1 MATQIKGTNQEFLEI
16 LKGLESIKK
25 VKGKTFGLLVAR
37 NIVYI
42 SKHLKHIEN
51 AAIPSTAFNEVAAVA
66 HKFAESEDTEAL
78 EALEKEHKDIVD
90 ARKKQLKEVEE
101 MLLKE
106 SEVKVN
112 LIREELIPEEVTAEQ
127 ILPLLKILKD

>member
-16 LKGLESIKK
+16 LKGLEVVKGI
-25 VKGKTFGLLVAR
+25 KGKTFGILVAR
-37 NIVYI
+37 NILHL
-42 SKHLKHIEN
+42 SKHLKHINN
-51 AAIPSTAFNEVAAVA
+51 AAKPSTAFNEVAAVA
-66 HKFAESEDTEAL
+66 HKFAESEDTESLKAL
-78 EALEKEHKDIVD
+78 EEKHKDVVD

-106 SEVKVN
+106 SEVDIN
-112 LIREELIPEEVTAEQ
+112 LIREELIPDEVTAEQ

>member
-16 LKGLESIKK
+16 LKGLEVIKGI
-25 VKGKTFGLLVAR
+25 KGKTFGILVAR
-37 NIVYI
+37 NILHL

-51 AAIPSTAFNEVAAVA
+51 AAMPSTAFNEVAAVA
-66 HKFAESEDTEAL
+66 HKFAENEDTESLKAL
-78 EALEKEHKDIVD
+78 EEEHKDVVD

-101 MLLKE
+101 ILVKE
-106 SEVKVN
+106 SAVVVN
-112 LIREELIPEEVTAEQ
+112 LIREELIPDEVTAEQ